1 MHDFISILS
10 RKVRAISLSTVNFYL
25 LDLGPCFAGMQKELV
40 PVRRL
45 SRITEIIKN
54 WITG

>member
-1 MHDFISILS
+1 MILISILS
-10 RKVRAISLSTVNFYL
+10 RKVRAISLTTVNFYL